1 MNTDSRIL
9 STYTRRPVAPFHPVP
24 GSLLIEGAEA
34 LIPVYRDAAGEWA
47 RKVVARDALLAELR
61 GPARPGHLARL
72 ALAADDAPT
81 IWVRTVRP
89 PGAIGFIDA
98 DGAFIVPMA
107 RLIKSRSCKY
117 CKGTGSKKT
126 RTGRTAACATCGGTG
141 ERRTTARRNPEVQC
155 PSCFGRGY
163 KVSYPKTGRLKIKTH
178 HCDRCSGRGVI
189 EKKAKKNPFS
199 FDRPR
204 QKKREAFGVRFRA
217 LDSVDAH
224 RKLRRQY
231 DAASFDVLG
240 MKRIAPDKYEFKRAR
255 VR

>member
-107 RLIKSRSCKY
+107 RRFGWLSPEGEMFACPAGRHLDLADILAPGGAPALERAGWCVVTF
-117 CKGTGSKKT
+117 CGDVWAPGVVGTEAQY
-126 RTGRTAACATCGGTG
+126 AAL
-141 ERRTTARRNPEVQC
+141 N
-155 PSCFGRGY
+155 
-163 KVSYPKTGRLKIKTH
+163 RL
-178 HCDRCSGRGVI
+178 
-189 EKKAKKNPFS
+189 
-199 FDRPR
+199 
-204 QKKREAFGVRFRA
+204 RA
-217 LDSVDAH
+217 
-224 RKLRRQY
+224 
-231 DAASFDVLG
+231 
-240 MKRIAPDKYEFKRAR
+240 
-255 VR
+255 